1 MGLLGAMRLVDVAG
15 TVVDRR
21 LSYDPGMAIPT
32 DMAGTTA
39 GPMVHDVDERWVM
52 AYAAAIDDLAPRYL
66 DTTSEAGLVA
76 HPVFPVCVEWP
87 VIVAAR
93 SGYTRFGV
101 SSAEVATGVH
111 ATHDL
116 TIHRSI
122 RPGDRL
128 STTLETAGVVGIRPG
143 AKVTTRLRTV
153 DVDGA
158 PVATTTQ
165 DGIHLGVPTSGAD
178 RPDPQ
183 PPAPIDRINRA
194 GPPREHRF
202 EIDGGRAHLYTECA
216 RIWNPIHTD
225 KAVALSAGLPDII
238 LHGTANLAYGVS
250 AALAAAGADP
260 TEVRRIRCRFRAM
273 VRMPSDLTVRV
284 WPAAVGPVDGV
295 EQSIVAFEVL
305 NAEGAPA
312 VEDGVLVL
320 GPEPGQEVDA

>member
-1 MGLLGAMRLVDVAG
+1 
-15 TVVDRR
+15 
-21 LSYDPGMAIPT
+21 MAIPT

-52 AYAAAIDDLAPRYL
+52 AYAAAIDDLTPRYL

-101 SSAEVATGVH
+101 SSAEVSTGVH

-116 TIHRSI
+116 TIHRAI

-153 DVDGA
+153 DADGA

-178 RPDPQ
+178 KPDPG
-183 PPAPIDRINRA
+183 PPSPIVEVDRA
-194 GPPREHRF
+194 GPPQEYRV

-225 KAVALSAGLPDII
+225 RAVA
-238 LHGTANLAYGVS
+238 H
-250 AALAAAGADP
+250 
-260 TEVRRIRCRFRAM
+260 
-273 VRMPSDLTVRV
+273 
-284 WPAAVGPVDGV
+284 AAVCPTSFCMARPRSGSVSPPLSSRRPAGIQLWFGRSADGL
-295 EQSIVAFEVL
+295 QRWSSCRRPSRSTFGQGTPPRM
-305 NAEGAPA
+305 AE
-312 VEDGVLVL
+312 
-320 GPEPGQEVDA
+320 

>member
-1 MGLLGAMRLVDVAG
+1 
-15 TVVDRR
+15 
-21 LSYDPGMAIPT
+21 MAIPT

-52 AYAAAIDDLAPRYL
+52 AYAASIDDLSPRYL
-66 DTTSEAGLVA
+66 DTTGDTGLVA

-93 SGYTRFGV
+93 TGYDRFGV
-101 SSAEVATGVH
+101 SPAEVSTGVH

-116 TIHRSI
+116 TIHRAI
-122 RPGDRL
+122 RPGDQL
-128 STTLETAGVVGIRPG
+128 STSLETAGVVGIRPG

-153 DVDGA
+153 DAHGA

-165 DGIHLGVPTSGAD
+165 DGIHLGVPATGTD
-178 RPDPQ
+178 RPDPD
-183 PPAPIDRINRA
+183 PPPPIEGIDRTGTPEEYRV
-194 GPPREHRF
+194 

-225 KAVALSAGLPDII
+225 KAVALAAGLPDII

-250 AALAAAGADP
+250 AALATAKADP
-260 TEVRRIRCRFRAM
+260 TDVRRVRCRFRAM
-273 VRMPSDLTVRV
+273 VLLPSSLTVRV
-284 WPAAVGPVDGV
+284 WPAVVTPVDGV
-295 EQSIVAFEVL
+295 ERTVVAFEVL
-305 NAEGAPA
+305 NADGDPA

-320 GPEPGQEVDA
+320 GPEPDQEVAS